1 MEGICSMNDIV
12 INVKDATKKFEKY
25 TVLNNVNLQCYKGE
39 ICGIVGRNGSGKTVL
54 FKSICGLVK
63 LNSGE
68 ITVNGDVIGKDVSI
82 IKNAGVIIEEP
93 GLLRYKSGMKN
104 LEYLYMINNKLDR
117 KYLMTV
123 MEKVGL
129 DPKSRKKVGKYSM
142 GMRQRLA
149 IGQAIMENPEILI
162 LDEPMNGL
170 DIDGIQQVKKLL
182 VELKEQGRT
191 ILLVSH
197 NYEDIEELCDVI
209 YEMSMG
215 KIQQKNK
222 KMH

>member
-25 TVLNNVNLQCYKGE
+25 TVLNNVKLQCYKGE

-170 DIDGIQQVKKLL
+170 DNHGVEDMRKIFL
-182 VELKEQGRT
+182 ELKNMGKT
-191 ILLVSH
+191 ILLASH
-197 NYEDIEELCDVI
+197 NREDIDVLCDKV
-209 YEMSMG
+209 YEMDRG
-215 KIQQKNK
+215 ELKQIR
-222 KMH
+222 

>member
-1 MEGICSMNDIV
+1 
-12 INVKDATKKFEKY
+12 
-25 TVLNNVNLQCYKGE
+25 
-39 ICGIVGRNGSGKTVL
+39 
-54 FKSICGLVK
+54 
-63 LNSGE
+63 
-68 ITVNGDVIGKDVSI
+68 
-82 IKNAGVIIEEP
+82 
-93 GLLRYKSGMKN
+93 MKN
-104 LEYLYMINNKLDR
+104 LELLYGIHNKVNK
-117 KYLMTV
+117 KYLKGIMLNV
-123 MEKVGL
+123 VL
-129 DPKSRKKVGKYSM
+129 DPEKRKAVKKYSI
-142 GMRQRLA
+142 GMKQRLGIA
-149 IGQAIMENPEILI
+149 QAIMENQEIII

-222 KMH
+222 ILFWRNNYCKSIITCFSNRKNIFI

>member
-1 MEGICSMNDIV
+1 MGIIDINNIDLTIGKTNILKNITVSFDEGKIHGLI
-12 INVKDATKKFEKY
+12 
-25 TVLNNVNLQCYKGE
+25 
-39 ICGIVGRNGSGKTVL
+39 GRNGSGKTVL

-170 DIDGIQQVKKLL
+170 DNHGVEDMRKIFL
-182 VELKEQGRT
+182 ELKNIGKT
-191 ILLVSH
+191 ILLASH
-197 NYEDIEELCDVI
+197 NREDIDVLCDKV
-209 YEMSMG
+209 YEMDRG
-215 KIQQKNK
+215 ELKQIR
-222 KMH
+222 

>member
-1 MEGICSMNDIV
+1 MNDIV

-68 ITVNGDVIGKDVSI
+68 ITVNGDVIGKDVRI

-93 GLLRYKSGMKN
+93 GLL
-104 LEYLYMINNKLDR
+104 
-117 KYLMTV
+117 V

-170 DIDGIQQVKKLL
+170 DNHGVEDMRKIFL
-182 VELKEQGRT
+182 ELKNMGKT
-191 ILLVSH
+191 ILLASH
-197 NYEDIEELCDVI
+197 NREDIDVLCDKV
-209 YEMSMG
+209 YEMDRG
-215 KIQQKNK
+215 ELKQIR
-222 KMH
+222 

>member
-1 MEGICSMNDIV
+1 MWM
-12 INVKDATKKFEKY
+12 
-25 TVLNNVNLQCYKGE
+25 
-39 ICGIVGRNGSGKTVL
+39 
-54 FKSICGLVK
+54 VK
-63 LNSGE
+63 LNSGGV
-68 ITVNGDVIGKDVSI
+68 TVNGDVIGKDVSI

-149 IGQAIMENPEILI
+149 IGQAIMENPG
-162 LDEPMNGL
+162 N
-170 DIDGIQQVKKLL
+170 
-182 VELKEQGRT
+182 T
-191 ILLVSH
+191 YS
-197 NYEDIEELCDVI
+197 
-209 YEMSMG
+209 
-215 KIQQKNK
+215 
-222 KMH
+222 

>member
-142 GMRQRLA
+142 G
-149 IGQAIMENPEILI
+149 ILI

-170 DIDGIQQVKKLL
+170 DNHGVEDMRKIFL
-182 VELKEQGRT
+182 ELKNMGKT
-191 ILLVSH
+191 ILLASH
-197 NYEDIEELCDVI
+197 NREDIDVLCDKV
-209 YEMSMG
+209 YEMDRG
-215 KIQQKNK
+215 ELKQIR
-222 KMH
+222 

>member
-1 MEGICSMNDIV
+1 M
-12 INVKDATKKFEKY
+12 
-25 TVLNNVNLQCYKGE
+25 VNLQCYKGE

-170 DIDGIQQVKKLL
+170 DNHGVEDMRKIFL
-182 VELKEQGRT
+182 ELKNMGKT
-191 ILLVSH
+191 ILLASH
-197 NYEDIEELCDVI
+197 NREDIDVLCDKV
-209 YEMSMG
+209 YEMDRG
-215 KIQQKNK
+215 ELKQIR
-222 KMH
+222 

>member
-1 MEGICSMNDIV
+1 MNDIV

-25 TVLNNVNLQCYKGE
+25 TVLNNVNLQYKGE

-170 DIDGIQQVKKLL
+170 DNHGVEDMRKIFL
-182 VELKEQGRT
+182 ELKNMGKT
-191 ILLVSH
+191 ILLASH
-197 NYEDIEELCDVI
+197 NREDIDVLCDKV
-209 YEMSMG
+209 YEMDRG
-215 KIQQKNK
+215 ELKQIR
-222 KMH
+222 

>member
-1 MEGICSMNDIV
+1 MRLGIQVQGIS
-12 INVKDATKKFEKY
+12 KKMGDQQI
-25 TVLNNVNLQCYKGE
+25 LNNVDMECPCKS
-39 ICGIVGRNGSGKTVL
+39 ITGIIGRNGSGKTVL
-54 FKSICGLVK
+54 KALRAGYIGALIKTPDFLSNCSGL
-63 LNSGE
+63 
-68 ITVNGDVIGKDVSI
+68 
-82 IKNAGVIIEEP
+82 
-93 GLLRYKSGMKN
+93 KN
-104 LEYLYMINNKLDR
+104 LELLYGIHNKVNK
-117 KYLMTV
+117 KYLKGIMLN
-123 MEKVGL
+123 VGL
-129 DPKSRKKVGKYSM
+129 DPEKRKAVKKYSI
-142 GMRQRLA
+142 GMKQRLGIA
-149 IGQAIMENPEILI
+149 QAIMENQEIII

-222 KMH
+222 ILFWRNNYCKSIITCFSNRKNIFI

>member
-25 TVLNNVNLQCYKGE
+25 TVLNNVNLQCYKCE

-170 DIDGIQQVKKLL
+170 DNHGVEDMRKIFL
-182 VELKEQGRT
+182 ELKNIGKT
-191 ILLVSH
+191 ILLASH
-197 NYEDIEELCDVI
+197 NREDIDVLCDKV
-209 YEMSMG
+209 YEMDRG
-215 KIQQKNK
+215 ELKQIR
-222 KMH
+222 

>member
-1 MEGICSMNDIV
+1 M
-12 INVKDATKKFEKY
+12 
-25 TVLNNVNLQCYKGE
+25 NLQCYKGE

-68 ITVNGDVIGKDVSI
+68 ITVNGDVIGKDISI

-170 DIDGIQQVKKLL
+170 DNHGVEDMRKIFL
-182 VELKEQGRT
+182 ELKNMGKT
-191 ILLVSH
+191 ILLASH
-197 NYEDIEELCDVI
+197 NREDIDVLCDKV
-209 YEMSMG
+209 YEMDRG
-215 KIQQKNK
+215 ELKQI
-222 KMH
+222 H